1 MDGLLKWFE
10 IFRFLGMTYIDDDAE
25 SIDYLTLLQ
34 KFKEDVKS
42 FYDVGSRTFL
52 ISMAS
57 GKSTET
63 FYMHVLRYYLPEIAL
78 KTFQIHKVGVGIF
91 SMQGFER
98 RNKESKRCMSQ
109 FSNHKGNQTINN
121 MKRVFDIFCNSD
133 KIEM

>member
-10 IFRFLGMTYIDDDAE
+10 IFRFLGMTYIDDDAG
-25 SIDYLTLLQ
+25 SIDYLALLQ

-91 SMQGFER
+91 SIQGFESVTKKVR
-98 RNKESKRCMSQ
+98 DVCHS
-109 FSNHKGNQTINN
+109 FPIIKGI
-121 MKRVFDIFCNSD
+121 KLSI
-133 KIEM
+133 I